1 MYLKL
6 LQQMFSSSRPAAAQL
21 QLIVHARILVVHLL
35 QEALA
40 LTQRMSCRVRNI
52 TVAEV
57 LVNGEEKDG
66 SDHHILD
73 ILKGFHT
80 WSKQNRC
87 TYTHS
92 RFIDVHCMMSVAM
105 TTVSLTK

>member
-21 QLIVHARILVVHLL
+21 QLVVHTWVLVVHLL

-40 LTQRMSCRVRNI
+40 LPQRMSCRVRNI

-57 LVNGEEKDG
+57 LVDSEEEDG

-80 WSKQNRC
+80 
-87 TYTHS
+87 
-92 RFIDVHCMMSVAM
+92 
-105 TTVSLTK
+105 